1 MPRLAVLVSTATLL
15 LGPTV
20 LAFFAG
26 GYFDGPRAAAAAIA
40 WAMVLL
46 LCLAG
51 PLPLPA
57 SRSGRVALAAL
68 AGLAIWSA
76 ISLSWAPLIGPALDS
91 VGRLLLYIAVLL
103 VAVATLRDPRMT
115 RAVEPLLAL
124 GALVVIGYGLSGRL
138 LPGVIDLI
146 TERSYGAAGRLEQ
159 PITYWNAEG
168 PARRDRAAALRAR
181 RRRPLAPGRAADGRR
196 GRVRPAR
203 RRRLPL
209 LLARRRGGDPARP
222 VRPARDRA
230 LLVAAA
236 RRGRG
241 RRGGRAGGCGRLAAP
256 RRGVARR
263 HAAASRSATAR
274 SWRACWRC

>member
-26 GYFDGPRAAAAAIA
+26 GYFDGPRAVAAAIA

-57 SRSGRVALAAL
+57 SRSGRVAVAAL

-76 ISLSWAPLIGPALDS
+76 ILLSWAPLIGPALDS
-91 VGRLLLYIAVLL
+91 VGRLLLYVAVLL

-124 GALVVIGYGLSGRL
+124 GALIVIGYGLSGRL

-168 PARRDRAAALRAR
+168 LLAGIGLLLCVRVGGDRSRPAWLRMAAAAACAPLGAGVYLSYSRGAVAVTLLGLFVLLATAPSWSQLRAVF
-181 RRRPLAPGRAADGRR
+181 AG
-196 GRVRPAR
+196 
-203 RRRLPL
+203 
-209 LLARRRGGDPARP
+209 
-222 VRPARDRA
+222 
-230 LLVAAA
+230 VAAGA
-236 RRGRG
+236 
-241 RRGGRAGGCGRLAAP
+241 LAA
-256 RRGVARR
+256 V
-263 HAAASRSATAR
+263 
-274 SWRACWRC
+274 